1 VAWRSS
7 DDRPVGYGATGV
19 DRASCATYRYAPTVR
34 YVNGRTRTIAIV
46 FCGEIFWLML
56 IGVIHFHSATDKE
69 SLALVASLMVILAIR
84 SGFAYVLILE
94 PHQLRAKT
102 LTRTRLWRYSELR
115 SAERVV
121 APSAHD
127 RGFIILRPSTSYGH
141 STVHYEAFE
150 PRLMRD
156 AGPFSVAWWLR
167 RTCSRLR
174 LAVVPFA
181 RKFSRLR

>member
-1 VAWRSS
+1 
-7 DDRPVGYGATGV
+7 
-19 DRASCATYRYAPTVR
+19 VR

-46 FCGEIFWLML
+46 FCGETFWLML
-56 IGVIHFHSATDKE
+56 IGMIHLHGATDKA
-69 SLALVASLMVILAIR
+69 SLTLVASLMVILAIR

-127 RGFIILRPSTSYGH
+127 RGFIILSPKVGKPYRFAIRSELPELPSFIDPFVREINTRIMCESLLTTTGRH
-141 STVHYEAFE
+141 SAELHRE
-150 PRLMRD
+150 
-156 AGPFSVAWWLR
+156 
-167 RTCSRLR
+167 
-174 LAVVPFA
+174 
-181 RKFSRLR
+181 